1 MATVVV
7 HISNISIVSD
17 KCQLL
22 EHTMHLMSIESYLP
36 VAYPVEFIFNTAMVV
51 LILFQVH
58 FGHLKCFVD
67 NCLRL

>member
-22 EHTMHLMSIESYLP
+22 EHTVHLISIESYLS
-36 VAYPVEFIFNTAMVV
+36 VAYPVEFIFNTARVV
-51 LILFQVH
+51 PILFQVH
-58 FGHLKCFVD
+58 FGHLKYFVD
-67 NCLRL
+67 N